1 MEISKL
7 DYGAWI
13 FWEIRQ
19 IPDPKMKEE
28 FIEKS
33 VSAWSDAE
41 HYMNTCGYEDV
52 ASYMK
57 SSEHLQDVDKFCK
70 MAFKYLK
77 DEISNESCKYAINIA
92 LKLGIMSEAVK
103 KIVEQEQ
110 NEFERTQS
118 EEIGKL
124 MRKGLE
130 DGMRD
135 GANMNMDT
143 LLHNYAAWI
152 FRTYITNTSKKME
165 EIDNAISAASSLESI
180 MEYLKEAG
188 LKNPIRY
195 FQSSKFAKDLAWY
208 DQRVMSGDRD
218 ACYIN
223 EHLVAKLN
231 SLNET
236 IQEEQSKSEQSPY
249 EETCESIRSAIRSG
263 FDRVTQE
270 AYDSACDLFNIP
282 LNAQKFGEEFRKLIN
297 DSGKRISYGE
307 GLAMREPSEG
317 KGRFDLVSPFAL
329 TRLAKWYELGA
340 KKYDDRNW
348 EKGGIPFSRYL
359 DSTLRHLS
367 KFQMGKND
375 EDHLAAA
382 AWNIFCIMHFEEL
395 GDFRDDDLP
404 KYEVMKDEEAE
415 SETEKD

>member
-19 IPDPKMKEE
+19 IPDPKIKEE

-41 HYMNTCGYEDV
+41 HYMNICGYEDV

-57 SSEHLQDVDKFCK
+57 SSEHLQDVDEFCK
-70 MAFKYLK
+70 MAFKYFK
-77 DEISNESCKYAINIA
+77 DEKNDELCKYAINIA
-92 LKLGIMSEAVK
+92 LKLGVTSEIVRQEQSKFERAQPK
-103 KIVEQEQ
+103 KIGE
-110 NEFERTQS
+110 
-118 EEIGKL
+118 L
-124 MRKGLE
+124 MRKGME

-135 GANMNMDT
+135 GVNMNMDT

-152 FRTYITNTSKKME
+152 FRTYITNNVKKME
-165 EIDNAISAASSLESI
+165 AVDNAISAASSLESI

-188 LKNPIRY
+188 LKKPITY
-195 FQSSKFAKDLAWY
+195 FQSSEFAKDLAWY
-208 DQRVMSGDRD
+208 DQCVMSGDRY

-223 EHLVAKLN
+223 KHLVAKLD

-236 IQEEQSKSEQSPY
+236 VQEEQSKSEQSPY
-249 EETCESIRSAIRSG
+249 EETCRLIRERLKDG
-263 FDRVTQE
+263 MRDVFD
-270 AYDSACDLFNIP
+270 IP
-282 LNAQKFGEEFRKLIN
+282 LNVQKFGKEFRKLID

-307 GLAMREPSEG
+307 GLAVREPSEG

-359 DSTLRHLS
+359 DSALRHLS
-367 KFQMGKND
+367 KFQMGRND

-395 GDFRDDDLP
+395 GDLRNDDLP
-404 KYEVMKDEEAE
+404 EYEVMKDEEAE
-415 SETEKD
+415 SEAEKD